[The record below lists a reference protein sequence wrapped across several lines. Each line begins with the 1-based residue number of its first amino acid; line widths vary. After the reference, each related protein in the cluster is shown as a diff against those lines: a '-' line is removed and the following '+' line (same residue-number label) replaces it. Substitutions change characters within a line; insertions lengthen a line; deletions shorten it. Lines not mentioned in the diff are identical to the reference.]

1 MRVVGRLPGTAIGA
15 LAIALAQPALSQTA
29 VPLDQ
34 AKQQPTAAA
43 PATAQPDET
52 PTPSASSSNVE
63 DIIVTGSRIRGVSAV
78 GSNVIAIDQSK
89 IAAEPVTST
98 ADLLRR
104 VPQVIGLGQNRNGG
118 TAQNGAANATRG
130 AGINLRGIGTNA
142 TLILSDGKR
151 LPAQGTQGQYTDPS
165 VLPSIALSR
174 VEVVA
179 DGASAIYGSD
189 AVAGVVNFIT
199 RKNFDGA
206 EFRLRSG
213 FTGGTYGEQ
222 QAAGIL
228 GKTWTGGY
236 LTVSGEYTHNSA
248 LRATDLPWYQ
258 DDNRYRGGRDL
269 RVTNCSPSTITA
281 GGRTYAIPQGG
292 VTAANVGSL
301 VAGTSNRCFYNAND
315 WVIPSQSRYSV
326 LANASQEIGDGLRV
340 FADGFYSR
348 RSGHIASNTTTF
360 TATVTRANPFF
371 VTPVAGAATVTV
383 PYSLVPELGTDISPY
398 RSYSWNT
405 SGGVDAKLFSDW
417 TATGYYSHGES
428 YDISDRR
435 TGVNA
440 AALAAAL
447 LDTNPA
453 TALNVFGGP
462 NNPATLA
469 RIHDNYFQ
477 IVGRNRLDVANV
489 QLSGTLVELP
499 GGKMKLAVGAEYR
512 KEYTFT
518 DLVSGTSAAQIH
530 TADSGSRNVKA
541 LFGELYIPIFGG
553 GNAVPGLQELS
564 LSLAGRYEDYSN
576 FGSTSNPKIGVTW
589 RPVRGFTIRGS
600 YGTSFRAPT
609 FTEISTIAGG
619 AGLYFD
625 TLPGAAGNQTGIGIA
640 GGNRDLKPETATT
653 WSGGAEFKP
662 LFVPGLTISG
672 TYFNIDYKD
681 QIQALRGTSGILT
694 NPLYASFVTLNPTAA
709 QINALIASGLPIN
722 QAINA
727 SAVTFIVDGRRQNL
741 GRSKVSGVDFG
752 FNYTTSFGDVKLD
765 GGVQGTYY
773 TRYKFQAVPGAAMAS
788 VINTINFPQRFRM
801 QADLGAAY
809 GKLHGRVTLN
819 HLSGYDNTGIT
830 PVQKVR
836 DYDTVDASVS
846 LDITEKF
853 SLSVDVRNLLNEDPP
868 FVDQTR
874 GYDPQSVNPVP
885 RLVSVTAGIKF

>member
-1 MRVVGRLPGTAIGA
+1 MEKILHPRAIRGAQSVAIGA
-15 LAIALAQPALSQTA
+15 LALALAQPTFAQTA
-29 VPLDQ
+29 PAAPAPADD
-34 AKQQPTAAA
+34 AAA
-43 PATAQPDET
+43 P
-52 PTPSASSSNVE
+52 SSKALEEIV
-63 DIIVTGSRIRGVSAV
+63 VTGSRIRGVSAV
-78 GSNVIAIDQSK
+78 GSSVIAIDQSK

-142 TLILSDGKR
+142 TLILADGMR

-199 RKNFDGA
+199 RKNFNGA

-213 FTGGTYGEQ
+213 FTGGSYGEQ
-222 QAAGIL
+222 QLAGIV

-236 LTVSGEYTHNSA
+236 VTVSGEYTHNSA
-248 LRATDLPWYQ
+248 LQASDLPWYQ

-281 GGRTYAIPQGG
+281 GGQTYAIPAGG
-292 VTAANVGSL
+292 VTRANAGSL
-301 VAGTSNRCFYNAND
+301 VAGTSNKCFYNGYD
-315 WVIPSQSRYSV
+315 TVIPSQTRYSV
-326 LANASQEIGDGLRV
+326 LANASQDIGESLRV
-340 FADGFYSR
+340 FGEGFYSR
-348 RSGHIASNTTTF
+348 RNGVIASNTTTF
-360 TATVTRANPFF
+360 TATVRNTNPFF
-371 VTPVAGAATVTV
+371 VSPVAGATSVTV
-383 PYSLVPELGTDISPY
+383 PYSLVPELGSDLYPY
-398 RSYSWNT
+398 RSYSWSG
-405 SGGVDAKLFSDW
+405 SGGVEAKLFSDW
-417 TATGYYSHGES
+417 SATGYYSHGES

-447 LDTNPA
+447 ADTNPA

-469 RIHDNYFQ
+469 KIHDNYFQ
-477 IVGRNRLDVANV
+477 VIGRSKLDVGNV
-489 QLSGTLVELP
+489 QLSGTIVELP
-499 GGKMKLAVGAEYR
+499 GGKMKLAVGGEYR
-512 KEYTFT
+512 REYTFT

-541 LFGELYIPIFGG
+541 VFGELYVPIFGG
-553 GNAVPGLQELS
+553 GNAMPGLQELS
-564 LSLAGRYEDYSN
+564 LSLAGRYEDYSD
-576 FGSTSNPKIGVTW
+576 FGSTSNPKVGVTW
-589 RPVRGFTIRGS
+589 RPVRGLTVRGS

-609 FTEISTIAGG
+609 FTEVSTIAGG

-625 TLPGAAGNQTGIGIA
+625 TLPGANGNQTGIGIA
-640 GGNRDLKPETATT
+640 GGNPNLKPETATT
-653 WSGGAEFKP
+653 WSGGIEYKP
-662 LFVPGLTISG
+662 VFVPGLTLSG
-672 TYFNIDYKD
+672 TYFNIDYKN

-694 NPLYASFVTLNPTAA
+694 NPLYTSFVTLNPTAA
-709 QINALIASGLPIN
+709 QVTALINSGLPIN

-741 GRSKVSGVDFG
+741 GQSKVSGVDFG
-752 FNYTTSFGDVKLD
+752 LNYTTMIGELKLD

-773 TRYKFQAVPGAAMAS
+773 TRYKFQAVPGAALTS
-788 VINTINFPQRFRM
+788 VIGTINFPQRFRV
-801 QADLGAAY
+801 QADLGATY

-836 DYDTVDASVS
+836 DYDTVDASISVV
-846 LDITEKF
+846 ITRQL
-853 SLSVDVRNLLNEDPP
+853 SLSLDVRNMLNENPP

-874 GYDPQSVNPVP
+874 GYDPQSTNPVP